1 MSSSANL
8 ASSLDIDVPGS
19 SDDEGGIASYPPERT
34 GRQVRLYLVVGA
46 WNTLF
51 GYGMYAGLTYILTGL
66 VPYPYM
72 VASVLGWV
80 VSVANA
86 YVGYK
91 LLVFR
96 TTGNVILELVR
107 FYWVYGIILVVNVL
121 LLPIVIAGLSWGM
134 ENRPS
139 VPYVAGAILTVG
151 TVCYSYLMHRYY
163 SFSVPQTGVSPESVA
178 G

>member
-1 MSSSANL
+1 MDVN
-8 ASSLDIDVPGS
+8 VPGS
-19 SDDEGGIASYPPERT
+19 SDDEGAIASRPPERT

-96 TTGNVILELVR
+96 TTGNVIVELVR
-107 FYWVYGIILVVNVL
+107 FYWVYGISLIVNLL
-121 LLPIVIAGLSWGM
+121 LLPVVIAGLRWGM
-134 ENRPS
+134 GDRLS

-163 SFSVPQTGVSPESVA
+163 SFRNPHVVVSPESGPSKVPA